1 MAAPAD
7 RKKEPPLRDETTLAE
22 PARPQTWPDP
32 NREIPSVA
40 GAWGEMIVALRGFL
54 DVVGGV
60 KPDEA
65 TILALKDQLNGWSE
79 RLEPFVVEEREQL
92 FARLVNE
99 DGRGQTMS
107 PPLVVESQEAGD
119 LRGHVTFG
127 RYFLGVNGAVHGGVL
142 PLLFDEVLGRAASLT
157 GQRLRTA
164 YLRTDFRALTPL
176 DTRLEVRGWLE
187 RQEGRKFF
195 VRGELRHGDVVCADA
210 EALFVALKPE
220 QR

>member
-1 MAAPAD
+1 
-7 RKKEPPLRDETTLAE
+7 LRDESPVAELAKS
-22 PARPQTWPDP
+22 QTWPDP
-32 NREIPSVA
+32 RRDIPGVA
-40 GAWGEMIVALRGFL
+40 DAWGEMIVALRGFL

-65 TILALKDQLNGWSE
+65 TIRALKDQLNGWSE
-79 RLEPFVVEEREQL
+79 QLEPFVVEEREQL
-92 FARLVNE
+92 FARLVDE

-107 PPLVVESQEAGD
+107 PALVVEQQAAGD
-119 LRGHVTFG
+119 IRGHVTFG

-164 YLRTDFRALTPL
+164 SLKTDFRALTPL
-176 DTRLEVRGWLE
+176 DTKLQVRGWLE

-195 VRGELRHGDVVCADA
+195 VRGELRHGDVVCAEA
-210 EALFVALKPE
+210 EGLFLALKPE

>member
-1 MAAPAD
+1 
-7 RKKEPPLRDETTLAE
+7 LRDDTAIAE
-22 PARPQTWPDP
+22 PAQCQTWPDP
-32 NREIPSVA
+32 RRETPSVA

-54 DVVGGV
+54 DTVAGV

-65 TILALKDQLNGWSE
+65 TILALKDQLNGWTE
-79 RLEPFVVEEREQL
+79 RLEPHIVEEREQL
-92 FARLVNE
+92 FARLLHE
-99 DGRGQTMS
+99 HGRGQTAS
-107 PPLVVESQEAGD
+107 PALVVERHEPGD
-119 LRGHVTFG
+119 FRGHVTFG

-142 PLLFDEVLGRAASLT
+142 PLMFDEVLGRAAALP
-157 GQRLRTA
+157 GERLRTA
-164 YLRTDFRALTPL
+164 YLKTDFRALTPL

-210 EALFVALKPE
+210 EGLFVALKPE